1 MARKRRVPK
10 DKATGLP
17 KKYLSGARNRAAKAR
32 EIKRTAE
39 AYKRGEF
46 IDIKAVSASR
56 AKQGGT
62 KKKTTKRGNKGRAQK
77 KRPISLGLRMGSW
90 LLSIGVGRVLIY
102 RADRATCRWL
112 RGQWVA

>member
-1 MARKRRVPK
+1 MARKQRRVPK

-17 KKYLSGARNRAAKAR
+17 KKYLSGAKNRAAKAR

-56 AKQGGT
+56 TKQGGP
-62 KKKTTKRGNKGRAQK
+62 KKKARKKTTRRKNKRV
-77 KRPISLGLRMGSW
+77 S
-90 LLSIGVGRVLIY
+90 
-102 RADRATCRWL
+102 
-112 RGQWVA
+112 

>member
-1 MARKRRVPK
+1 MARKLRRVPK

-17 KKYLSGARNRAAKAR
+17 KKYLSGAKNRAAKAR

-56 AKQGGT
+56 TKQGGT
-62 KKKTTKRGNKGRAQK
+62 KKKTRKKAAQRKNKRR
-77 KRPISLGLRMGSW
+77 S
-90 LLSIGVGRVLIY
+90 
-102 RADRATCRWL
+102 
-112 RGQWVA
+112 